1 MAKSSINILKNCAG
15 FSHNDRSEKKQ
26 PEYFLPVE
34 FRKENEFDR
43 NGIEAQKLLDSYIK
57 EAKENYKNETGQKF
71 QGRVLNFEAVVN
83 LNQNHTMED
92 LKKLNENIEKEF
104 KFRAVQTAIHRDEGH
119 IKDGRP
125 IYNYHAHIVF
135 CNLDKNGKT
144 LLKNMTKSD
153 LSKLQDL
160 VSDNLQMERGK
171 PAKETGAKH
180 KHHTVYRAEKEKEHL
195 ENENKSL
202 KMELTASV
210 SQCES
215 LKQEL
220 VKAKELQELN
230 KELREQLKEQGAK
243 REDYAKLE
251 ALNKELKEKIKS
263 KELTNEQLTKIID
276 EYKQG
281 NTPKTNEIILNDKS
295 IEKQEKEVLGS
306 LKDDFQSELEAN
318 KKGLLGKSYEV
329 KLKEEFSH
337 SPNAESLTLFMRVKK
352 KLTNAYDIIKAQA
365 IKILNLEKKITS
377 LELENNILKRENNRL
392 QRETSYIP
400 ILNSEKKETALDKL
414 VTSYEKSKLENNK
427 PNSKAKTL
435 EEILKSNPNNSEE
448 ATKDLKEF
456 LKENS
461 KSKHRGLDIR

>member
-43 NGIEAQKLLDSYIK
+43 NGIEAEKLLNEYIK
-57 EAKENYKNETGQKF
+57 EAKENYKKETGQKF

-104 KFRAVQTAIHRDEGH
+104 GFRAVQTAIHRDEGH

-202 KMELTASV
+202 KMEL
-210 SQCES
+210 
-215 LKQEL
+215 

-230 KELREQLKEQGAK
+230 KELREELKQAAAT

-251 ALNKELKEKIKS
+251 ALNKDLKEKIKS

-281 NTPKTNEIILNDKS
+281 NAPKTNEIILNDKS

-337 SPNAESLTLFMRVKK
+337 SPNVESLTLFMRVKK

-365 IKILNLEKKITS
+365 IKILNLETENKSLKKENDKLS
-377 LELENNILKRENNRL
+377 RELREAELEIKELSKDKSEL
-392 QRETSYIP
+392 SP
-400 ILNSEKKETALDKL
+400 LNSEKKETALDKL
-414 VTSYEKSKLENNK
+414 VTNYEKSKLEINK
-427 PNSKAKTL
+427 PNPKAQTL
-435 EEILKSNPNNSEE
+435 EEILKSNTTNLEQS
-448 ATKDLKEF
+448 TKDLKAYIK
-456 LKENS
+456 KETPT
-461 KSKHRGLDIR
+461 RRLDIQK

>member
-43 NGIEAQKLLDSYIK
+43 NGIEAQKLLDTYIK
-57 EAKENYKNETGQKF
+57 EAKENYKKETGQKF

-83 LNQNHTMED
+83 LNLNHTMED

-104 KFRAVQTAIHRDEGH
+104 GFRAVQTAIHRDEGH

-202 KMELTASV
+202 KMEL
-210 SQCES
+210 
-215 LKQEL
+215 

-230 KELREQLKEQGAK
+230 KELREELKQAAAT

-251 ALNKELKEKIKS
+251 ALNKDLKEKIKS

-281 NTPKTNEIILNDKS
+281 NAPKTNEIILNDKS

-337 SPNAESLTLFMRVKK
+337 SPNVESLTLFMRVKK

-365 IKILNLEKKITS
+365 IKILNLETENKSLKKENDKLS
-377 LELENNILKRENNRL
+377 RELREAELEIKELSKDKSEL
-392 QRETSYIP
+392 SP
-400 ILNSEKKETALDKL
+400 LNSEKKETALDKL
-414 VTSYEKSKLENNK
+414 VTNYENSKLDINK
-427 PNSKAKTL
+427 SIPKDKTL
-435 EEILKSNPNNSEE
+435 EEILKSNTTNLEQ
-448 ATKDLKEF
+448 ATEDLKAYIK
-456 LKENS
+456 KETP
-461 KSKHRGLDIR
+461 KRRLDLQK

>member
-43 NGIEAQKLLDSYIK
+43 NGIEAQKLLDDYIL
-57 EAKENYKNETGQKF
+57 EAKENYKKETGQKF

-104 KFRAVQTAIHRDEGH
+104 GFRAVQTAIHRDEGH

-202 KMELTASV
+202 KMEL
-210 SQCES
+210 
-215 LKQEL
+215 

-230 KELREQLKEQGAK
+230 KELREELKELGAS
-243 REDYAKLE
+243 RADYAQLE
-251 ALNKELKEKIKS
+251 ALNKELKEQLKDKTLTVD
-263 KELTNEQLTKIID
+263 ELNKKID
-276 EYKQG
+276 EYKQDKA
-281 NTPKTNEIILNDKS
+281 PKTNEIVLDDKS
-295 IEKQEKEVLGS
+295 IHYRELEQNIAFKSDLDKNLSSHISEKELNIKTGVLGS
-306 LKDDFQSELEAN
+306 EKQNLNIVDSPYNLRTSILSTFTKSISDLYEIAKTKAKKFYEDIIKEKDKEIKELKEKVKDLQTTIY
-318 KKGLLGKSYEV
+318 GKDKTIQ
-329 KLKEEFSH
+329 KLKEITTPE
-337 SPNAESLTLFMRVKK
+337 
-352 KLTNAYDIIKAQA
+352 
-365 IKILNLEKKITS
+365 LEKKNQIQ
-377 LELENNILKRENNRL
+377 KGR
-392 QRETSYIP
+392 
-400 ILNSEKKETALDKL
+400 
-414 VTSYEKSKLENNK
+414 
-427 PNSKAKTL
+427 
-435 EEILKSNPNNSEE
+435 
-448 ATKDLKEF
+448 F
-456 LKENS
+456 
-461 KSKHRGLDIR
+461 

>member
-57 EAKENYKNETGQKF
+57 EAKENYKKETGQKF

-104 KFRAVQTAIHRDEGH
+104 GFRAVQTAIHRDEGH

-202 KMELTASV
+202 KMEL
-210 SQCES
+210 
-215 LKQEL
+215 

-230 KELREQLKEQGAK
+230 KELREELKQAAAT

-251 ALNKELKEKIKS
+251 ALNKDLKEKIKS

-281 NTPKTNEIILNDKS
+281 NAPKTNEIILNDKS

-337 SPNAESLTLFMRVKK
+337 SPNVESLTLFMRVKK

-365 IKILNLEKKITS
+365 IKILNLETENKSLKKENDKLS
-377 LELENNILKRENNRL
+377 RELREAELEIKELSKDKSEL
-392 QRETSYIP
+392 SP
-400 ILNSEKKETALDKL
+400 LNSEKKETALDKL
-414 VTSYEKSKLENNK
+414 VTNYEKSKLEINK
-427 PNSKAKTL
+427 PNPKDKTL
-435 EEILKSNPNNSEE
+435 EEILKSNPSNLKED
-448 ATKDLKEF
+448 TKDLKAYIK
-456 LKENS
+456 KETPT
-461 KSKHRGLDIR
+461 RRLDIQK

>member
-43 NGIEAQKLLDSYIK
+43 NSIEAEKLLNEYIK
-57 EAKENYKNETGQKF
+57 EAKENYKKETGQKF

-104 KFRAVQTAIHRDEGH
+104 GFRAVQTAIHRDEGH

-202 KMELTASV
+202 KMEL
-210 SQCES
+210 
-215 LKQEL
+215 

-230 KELREQLKEQGAK
+230 KELREELKQAAAT

-251 ALNKELKEKIKS
+251 ALNKDLKEKIKS

-276 EYKQG
+276 EYKQEKA
-281 NTPKTNEIILNDKS
+281 PKTNEIVLNDKS

-337 SPNAESLTLFMRVKK
+337 SPNVESLTLFMRVKK

-365 IKILNLEKKITS
+365 IKILNLETENKSLKKENDKLS
-377 LELENNILKRENNRL
+377 RELREAELEIKELSKDKSEL
-392 QRETSYIP
+392 SP
-400 ILNSEKKETALDKL
+400 LNSEKKETTLDKL
-414 VTSYEKSKLENNK
+414 VTNYEKSKLEINK
-427 PNSKAKTL
+427 PNSKAQTL
-435 EEILKSNPNNSEE
+435 EEILKSNPSNLKED
-448 ATKDLKEF
+448 TKDLKAYIK
-456 LKENS
+456 KETPT
-461 KSKHRGLDIR
+461 RRLDMRK

>member
-43 NGIEAQKLLDSYIK
+43 NGIEAQKLLDTYIK
-57 EAKENYKNETGQKF
+57 EAKENYKKETGQKF

-104 KFRAVQTAIHRDEGH
+104 GFRAVQTAIHRDEGH

-202 KMELTASV
+202 KMEL
-210 SQCES
+210 
-215 LKQEL
+215 

-230 KELREQLKEQGAK
+230 KELREELKQAAAT

-251 ALNKELKEKIKS
+251 ALNKDLKEKIKS

-281 NTPKTNEIILNDKS
+281 NAPKTNEIILNDKS

-337 SPNAESLTLFMRVKK
+337 SPNVESLTLFMRVKK

-365 IKILNLEKKITS
+365 IKILNLETENKSLKKENDKLS
-377 LELENNILKRENNRL
+377 RELREAELEIKELSKDKSEL
-392 QRETSYIP
+392 SP
-400 ILNSEKKETALDKL
+400 LNSEKKETAL
-414 VTSYEKSKLENNK
+414 
-427 PNSKAKTL
+427 
-435 EEILKSNPNNSEE
+435 EEILKSNPNTLKE
-448 ATKDLKEF
+448 AQKDLKAYIK
-456 LKENS
+456 KETPT
-461 KSKHRGLDIR
+461 RRLDMRK

>member
-1 MAKSSINILKNCAG
+1 MAKSAINILKNCAG

-57 EAKENYKNETGQKF
+57 EAKENYKKETGQKF

-104 KFRAVQTAIHRDEGH
+104 GFRAVQTAIHRDEGH

-202 KMELTASV
+202 KMEL
-210 SQCES
+210 
-215 LKQEL
+215 

-230 KELREQLKEQGAK
+230 KELREELKQAAAT

-251 ALNKELKEKIKS
+251 ALNKDLKEKIKS

-281 NTPKTNEIILNDKS
+281 NAPKTNEIILNDKS

-337 SPNAESLTLFMRVKK
+337 SPNIESLTLFMRVKK

-365 IKILNLEKKITS
+365 IKILNLETENKSLKKENDKLS
-377 LELENNILKRENNRL
+377 RELREAELEIKELSKDKSEL
-392 QRETSYIP
+392 SP
-400 ILNSEKKETALDKL
+400 LNSEKKETALDKL
-414 VTSYEKSKLENNK
+414 VTNYEKSKLEINK
-427 PNSKAKTL
+427 PNPKDKTL
-435 EEILKSNPNNSEE
+435 EEILKSNPSNLEQ
-448 ATKDLKEF
+448 ATKDLKAYIK
-456 LKENS
+456 KETPT
-461 KSKHRGLDIR
+461 RRLDMQK

>member
-57 EAKENYKNETGQKF
+57 EAKENYKKETGQKF

-83 LNQNHTMED
+83 LNLNHTMED

-104 KFRAVQTAIHRDEGH
+104 GFRAVQTAIHRDEGH

-202 KMELTASV
+202 KMEL
-210 SQCES
+210 
-215 LKQEL
+215 

-230 KELREQLKEQGAK
+230 KELREELKQAAAT

-251 ALNKELKEKIKS
+251 ALNKDLKEKIKS

-281 NTPKTNEIILNDKS
+281 NAPKTNEIILNDKS

-365 IKILNLEKKITS
+365 IKILNLETENKSLKKENDKLS
-377 LELENNILKRENNRL
+377 RELREAELEIKELSKDKSEL
-392 QRETSYIP
+392 SP
-400 ILNSEKKETALDKL
+400 LNSEKKETALDKL
-414 VTSYEKSKLENNK
+414 VTNYEKSKLEINK
-427 PNSKAKTL
+427 PNPKDKTL
-435 EEILKSNPNNSEE
+435 EEILKSNPSNLKED
-448 ATKDLKEF
+448 TKDLKAYIK
-456 LKENS
+456 KETPT
-461 KSKHRGLDIR
+461 RRLDMRK

>member
-43 NGIEAQKLLDSYIK
+43 NGIEAEKLLNEYIK
-57 EAKENYKNETGQKF
+57 EAKENYKKETGQKF

-104 KFRAVQTAIHRDEGH
+104 GFRAVQTAIHRDEGH

-202 KMELTASV
+202 KMEL
-210 SQCES
+210 
-215 LKQEL
+215 

-230 KELREQLKEQGAK
+230 KELREELKQAAAT

-251 ALNKELKEKIKS
+251 ALNKDLKEKIKS

-281 NTPKTNEIILNDKS
+281 NAPKTNEIILNDKS

-337 SPNAESLTLFMRVKK
+337 SPNVESLTLFMRVKK

-414 VTSYEKSKLENNK
+414 VTNYEKSKLENNK

>member
-104 KFRAVQTAIHRDEGH
+104 GFRAVQTAIHRDEGH

-202 KMELTASV
+202 KMEL
-210 SQCES
+210 
-215 LKQEL
+215 

-230 KELREQLKEQGAK
+230 KELREELKQAAAT

-251 ALNKELKEKIKS
+251 ALNKDLKEKIKS

-281 NTPKTNEIILNDKS
+281 NAPKTNEIILNDKS

-318 KKGLLGKSYEV
+318 RKGLLGKSYEV

-337 SPNAESLTLFMRVKK
+337 SPNVESLTLFMRVKK

-365 IKILNLEKKITS
+365 IKILKLETENKSLKKENDKLS
-377 LELENNILKRENNRL
+377 RELREAELEIKELSKDKSEL
-392 QRETSYIP
+392 SP
-400 ILNSEKKETALDKL
+400 LNSEKKETALDKL
-414 VTSYEKSKLENNK
+414 VTNYEKSKLEINK
-427 PNSKAKTL
+427 PNPKDKTL
-435 EEILKSNPNNSEE
+435 EEILKSNPSN
-448 ATKDLKEF
+448 LKEAQDN
-456 LKENS
+456 LKEIIE
-461 KSKHRGLDIR
+461 KSKKQNRGYELK

>member
-57 EAKENYKNETGQKF
+57 EAKENYKKETGQKF

-104 KFRAVQTAIHRDEGH
+104 GFRAVQTAIHRDEGH

-180 KHHTVYRAEKEKEHL
+180 KHHTVYRAEKEKENL

-202 KMELTASV
+202 KM
-210 SQCES
+210 
-215 LKQEL
+215 EL

-230 KELREQLKEQGAK
+230 KELREELKQAAAT

-251 ALNKELKEKIKS
+251 ALNKDLKEKIKS

-281 NTPKTNEIILNDKS
+281 NAPKTNEIILNDKS

-365 IKILNLEKKITS
+365 IKILNLETENKSLKKENDKLS
-377 LELENNILKRENNRL
+377 RELREAELEIKELSKDKSEL
-392 QRETSYIP
+392 SP
-400 ILNSEKKETALDKL
+400 LNSEKKETALDKL
-414 VTSYEKSKLENNK
+414 VTNYEKSKLEINK
-427 PNSKAKTL
+427 PNPKDKTL
-435 EEILKSNPNNSEE
+435 EEILKSNPSNLKED
-448 ATKDLKEF
+448 TKDLKAYIK
-456 LKENS
+456 KETPT
-461 KSKHRGLDIR
+461 RRLDIQK

>member
-43 NGIEAQKLLDSYIK
+43 NGIEAQKLLDTYIK
-57 EAKENYKNETGQKF
+57 EAKENYKKETGQKF

-104 KFRAVQTAIHRDEGH
+104 GFRAVQTAIHRDEGH

-202 KMELTASV
+202 KMEL
-210 SQCES
+210 
-215 LKQEL
+215 

-230 KELREQLKEQGAK
+230 KELREELKQAAAT

-251 ALNKELKEKIKS
+251 ALNKDLKEKIKS

-281 NTPKTNEIILNDKS
+281 NAPKTNEIILNDKS

-365 IKILNLEKKITS
+365 IKILNLETENKSLKKENDKLS
-377 LELENNILKRENNRL
+377 RELREAELEIKELSKDKSEL
-392 QRETSYIP
+392 SP
-400 ILNSEKKETALDKL
+400 LNSEKKETALDKL
-414 VTSYEKSKLENNK
+414 VTNYEKSKLEINK
-427 PNSKAKTL
+427 PNPKDKTL
-435 EEILKSNPNNSEE
+435 EEILKSNPSNLEQ
-448 ATKDLKEF
+448 ATKDLKAYIK
-456 LKENS
+456 KETPT
-461 KSKHRGLDIR
+461 RRLDMQK

>member
-43 NGIEAQKLLDSYIK
+43 NGIEAQKLLDTYIK
-57 EAKENYKNETGQKF
+57 EAKENYKKETGQKF

-202 KMELTASV
+202 KMEL
-210 SQCES
+210 
-215 LKQEL
+215 

-230 KELREQLKEQGAK
+230 KELREELKQAAAT

-251 ALNKELKEKIKS
+251 ALNKDLKEKIKS

-281 NTPKTNEIILNDKS
+281 NAPKTNEIILNDKS

-365 IKILNLEKKITS
+365 IKILNLETENKSLKKENDKLS
-377 LELENNILKRENNRL
+377 RELREAELEIKELSKDKSEL
-392 QRETSYIP
+392 SP
-400 ILNSEKKETALDKL
+400 LNSEKKETALDKL
-414 VTSYEKSKLENNK
+414 VTNYEKSKLEINK
-427 PNSKAKTL
+427 PNPKDKTL
-435 EEILKSNPNNSEE
+435 EEILKSNTTNLEQ
-448 ATKDLKEF
+448 ATEDLKAYIK
-456 LKENS
+456 KETPT
-461 KSKHRGLDIR
+461 RRLDIQK

>member
-43 NGIEAQKLLDSYIK
+43 NGIEAEKLLNEYIK
-57 EAKENYKNETGQKF
+57 EAKENYKKETGQKF

-83 LNQNHTMED
+83 LNLNHTMED

-104 KFRAVQTAIHRDEGH
+104 GFRAVQTAIHRDEGH

-180 KHHTVYRAEKEKEHL
+180 KHHTVYRAEKEKENL

-202 KMELTASV
+202 KM
-210 SQCES
+210 
-215 LKQEL
+215 EL

-230 KELREQLKEQGAK
+230 KELREELKQAAAT

-251 ALNKELKEKIKS
+251 ALNKDLKEKIKS

-276 EYKQG
+276 EYKQEKA
-281 NTPKTNEIILNDKS
+281 PKTNEIVLDDKS
-295 IEKQEKEVLGS
+295 IPEKEKEVLGS

-337 SPNAESLTLFMRVKK
+337 SPNVESLTLFMRVKK

-365 IKILNLEKKITS
+365 IKILNLETENKSLKKENDKLS
-377 LELENNILKRENNRL
+377 RELREAELEIKELSKDKSEL
-392 QRETSYIP
+392 SP
-400 ILNSEKKETALDKL
+400 LNSEKKETALDKL
-414 VTSYEKSKLENNK
+414 VTNYEKSKLEINK
-427 PNSKAKTL
+427 PNPKDKTL
-435 EEILKSNPNNSEE
+435 EEILKSNPSNLEQ
-448 ATKDLKEF
+448 ATKDLKAYIK
-456 LKENS
+456 KETPT
-461 KSKHRGLDIR
+461 RRLDMQK

>member
-57 EAKENYKNETGQKF
+57 EAKENYKKETGQKF

-104 KFRAVQTAIHRDEGH
+104 GFRAVQTAIHRDEGH

-202 KMELTASV
+202 KMEL
-210 SQCES
+210 
-215 LKQEL
+215 

-230 KELREQLKEQGAK
+230 KELREELKQAAAT

-251 ALNKELKEKIKS
+251 ALNKDLKEKIKS

-281 NTPKTNEIILNDKS
+281 NAPKTNEIILNDKS

-337 SPNAESLTLFMRVKK
+337 SPNVESLTLFMRVKK

-365 IKILNLEKKITS
+365 IKILNLETENKSLKKENDKLS
-377 LELENNILKRENNRL
+377 RELREAELEIKELSKDKSEL
-392 QRETSYIP
+392 SP
-400 ILNSEKKETALDKL
+400 LNSEKKETALDKL
-414 VTSYEKSKLENNK
+414 VTNYEKSKLEINK
-427 PNSKAKTL
+427 PNPKDKTL
-435 EEILKSNPNNSEE
+435 EEILKSNPSNLEQ
-448 ATKDLKEF
+448 ATKDLKAYIK
-456 LKENS
+456 KETPT
-461 KSKHRGLDIR
+461 RRLDMQK

>member
-57 EAKENYKNETGQKF
+57 EAKENYKKETGQKF

-104 KFRAVQTAIHRDEGH
+104 GFRAVQTAIHRDEGH

-202 KMELTASV
+202 KM
-210 SQCES
+210 
-215 LKQEL
+215 KL

-230 KELREQLKEQGAK
+230 KELREELKQAAAT

-251 ALNKELKEKIKS
+251 ALNKDLKEKIKS

-337 SPNAESLTLFMRVKK
+337 SPNVESLTLFMRVKK

-365 IKILNLEKKITS
+365 IKILNLETENKSLKKENDKLS
-377 LELENNILKRENNRL
+377 RELREAELREAELEIKELSKDKSEL
-392 QRETSYIP
+392 SP
-400 ILNSEKKETALDKL
+400 LNSEKKETALDKL
-414 VTSYEKSKLENNK
+414 VTNYEKSKLEINK
-427 PNSKAKTL
+427 PIPKDKTL
-435 EEILKSNPNNSEE
+435 EEILKSNPSNLEQ
-448 ATKDLKEF
+448 AKKDLKAYIK
-456 LKENS
+456 KETP
-461 KSKHRGLDIR
+461 KRRLDIQK

>member
-43 NGIEAQKLLDSYIK
+43 NGIEAEKLLNEYIK
-57 EAKENYKNETGQKF
+57 EAKENYKKETGQKF

-83 LNQNHTMED
+83 LNLNHTMED

-104 KFRAVQTAIHRDEGH
+104 GFRAVQTAIHRDEGH

-180 KHHTVYRAEKEKEHL
+180 KHHTVYRAEKEKENL

-202 KMELTASV
+202 KM
-210 SQCES
+210 
-215 LKQEL
+215 EL

-230 KELREQLKEQGAK
+230 KELREELKQAAAT

-251 ALNKELKEKIKS
+251 ALNKDLKEKIKS

-281 NTPKTNEIILNDKS
+281 NAPKTNEIILNDKS

-337 SPNAESLTLFMRVKK
+337 SPNVESLTLFMRVKK

-365 IKILNLEKKITS
+365 IKILKLETENKSLKKENDKLS
-377 LELENNILKRENNRL
+377 RELREAELEIKELSKDKSEL
-392 QRETSYIP
+392 SP
-400 ILNSEKKETALDKL
+400 LNSEKKETALDKL
-414 VTSYEKSKLENNK
+414 VTNYEKSKLEINK
-427 PNSKAKTL
+427 PNPKDKTL
-435 EEILKSNPNNSEE
+435 EEILKSNPSNLEQ
-448 ATKDLKEF
+448 ATKDLKAYIK
-456 LKENS
+456 KETPT
-461 KSKHRGLDIR
+461 RRLDMQK

>member
-43 NGIEAQKLLDSYIK
+43 NGIEAEKLLNEYIK
-57 EAKENYKNETGQKF
+57 EAKENYKKETGQKF

-83 LNQNHTMED
+83 LNLNHTMED

-104 KFRAVQTAIHRDEGH
+104 GFRAVQTAIHRDEGH

-160 VSDNLQMERGK
+160 VSDSLQMERGK

-180 KHHTVYRAEKEKEHL
+180 KHHTVYRAEKEKENL

-202 KMELTASV
+202 KM
-210 SQCES
+210 
-215 LKQEL
+215 EL

-230 KELREQLKEQGAK
+230 KELREELKQAAAT

-251 ALNKELKEKIKS
+251 ALNKDLKEKIKS

-281 NTPKTNEIILNDKS
+281 NAPKTNEIILNDKS

-306 LKDDFQSELEAN
+306 LKDDFQYDLEAN
-318 KKGLLGKSYEV
+318 KKGLLGKTYEV
-329 KLKEEFSH
+329 KFKEEFNQA
-337 SPNAESLTLFMRVKK
+337 PNIENLSLFIRVIK

-365 IKILNLEKKITS
+365 IKILNLDKENKSLKKANEDLSRELREAELEIKELSKEK
-377 LELENNILKRENNRL
+377 LEL
-392 QRETSYIP
+392 SP
-400 ILNSEKKETALDKL
+400 LNSEEKEIT
-414 VTSYEKSKLENNK
+414 TT
-427 PNSKAKTL
+427 PKAQSL
-435 EEILKSNPNNSEE
+435 EEILKSNPKENLKE
-448 ATKDLKEF
+448 AQDNLKEF
-456 LKENS
+456 I
-461 KSKHRGLDIR
+461 KSSTKTIRTRYGTKTISNDNDLSL

>member
-43 NGIEAQKLLDSYIK
+43 NGIEAKKLLDDYIL
-57 EAKENYKNETGQKF
+57 EAKENYKKETGQKF

-104 KFRAVQTAIHRDEGH
+104 GFRAVQTAIHRDEGH

-144 LLKNMTKSD
+144 LLKGMTKAD
-153 LSKLQDL
+153 LSRLQDITA
-160 VSDNLQMERGK
+160 DNLQMERGK
-171 PAKETGAKH
+171 PARETGAKH
-180 KHHTVYRAEKEKEHL
+180 KHHTVFRAEAERERAENTNLELVK
-195 ENENKSL
+195 ENETL
-202 KMELTASV
+202 KI
-210 SQCES
+210 
-215 LKQEL
+215 EL
-220 VKAKELQELN
+220 VKAKELQEIN
-230 KELREQLKEQGAK
+230 KELREELKQAAAT

-251 ALNKELKEKIKS
+251 ALNKDLKEKIKL

-276 EYKQG
+276 EYKQEKA
-281 NTPKTNEIILNDKS
+281 PKTNEIILNDKS

-306 LKDDFQSELEAN
+306 LKDDFQYDLEAN
-318 KKGLLGKSYEV
+318 KKGLLGKTYEV
-329 KLKEEFSH
+329 KFKEEFNQA
-337 SPNAESLTLFMRVKK
+337 PNIENLSLFIRVKK

-365 IKILNLEKKITS
+365 IKILNLEKENKSLKKANEDLSRELREAELEIKELS
-377 LELENNILKRENNRL
+377 KEKLEL
-392 QRETSYIP
+392 SP
-400 ILNSEKKETALDKL
+400 LNSEEKEIT
-414 VTSYEKSKLENNK
+414 TT
-427 PNSKAKTL
+427 PKAQSL
-435 EEILKSNPNNSEE
+435 EEILKSNPKENLKE
-448 ATKDLKEF
+448 AQDNLKEF
-456 LKENS
+456 I
-461 KSKHRGLDIR
+461 KSSTKTIRTRYGTKTISNDNDLSL

>member
-43 NGIEAQKLLDSYIK
+43 NGIEAEKLLNEYIK
-57 EAKENYKNETGQKF
+57 EAKENYKKETGQKF

-104 KFRAVQTAIHRDEGH
+104 GFRAVQTAIHRDEGH

-180 KHHTVYRAEKEKEHL
+180 KHHTVYRAEKEKENL

-202 KMELTASV
+202 KM
-210 SQCES
+210 
-215 LKQEL
+215 EL

-230 KELREQLKEQGAK
+230 KELREELKQAAAT

-251 ALNKELKEKIKS
+251 ALNKDLKEKIKS

-281 NTPKTNEIILNDKS
+281 NAPKTNEIILNDKS

-365 IKILNLEKKITS
+365 IKILNLETENKSLKKENDKLS
-377 LELENNILKRENNRL
+377 RELREAELEIKELSKDKSEL
-392 QRETSYIP
+392 SP
-400 ILNSEKKETALDKL
+400 LNSEKKETALDKL
-414 VTSYEKSKLENNK
+414 VTNYEKSKLEINK
-427 PNSKAKTL
+427 PNPKDKTL
-435 EEILKSNPNNSEE
+435 EEILKSNPSNLKED
-448 ATKDLKEF
+448 TKDLKAYIK
-456 LKENS
+456 KETPT
-461 KSKHRGLDIR
+461 RRLDIQK

>member
-57 EAKENYKNETGQKF
+57 EAKENYKKETGQKF

-104 KFRAVQTAIHRDEGH
+104 GFRAVQTAIHRDEGH
-119 IKDGRP
+119 IKDGQP

-202 KMELTASV
+202 KMEL
-210 SQCES
+210 
-215 LKQEL
+215 

-230 KELREQLKEQGAK
+230 KELREELKQAAAT

-251 ALNKELKEKIKS
+251 ALNKDLKEKIKS

-281 NTPKTNEIILNDKS
+281 NAPKTNEIILNDKS

-337 SPNAESLTLFMRVKK
+337 SPNVESLTLFMRVKK

-365 IKILNLEKKITS
+365 IKILNLETENKSLKKENDKLS
-377 LELENNILKRENNRL
+377 RELREAELEIKELSKDKSEL
-392 QRETSYIP
+392 SP
-400 ILNSEKKETALDKL
+400 LNSEKKETALDKL
-414 VTSYEKSKLENNK
+414 VTNYEKSKLEINK
-427 PNSKAKTL
+427 PNPKDKTL
-435 EEILKSNPNNSEE
+435 EEILKSNPSNLEQ
-448 ATKDLKEF
+448 ATKDLKAYIK
-456 LKENS
+456 KETPT
-461 KSKHRGLDIR
+461 RRLDMQK

>member
-57 EAKENYKNETGQKF
+57 EAKENYKKETGQKF

-104 KFRAVQTAIHRDEGH
+104 GFRAVQTAIHRDEGH
-119 IKDGRP
+119 IKDVRP

-202 KMELTASV
+202 KMEL
-210 SQCES
+210 
-215 LKQEL
+215 

-230 KELREQLKEQGAK
+230 KELREELKQAAAT

-251 ALNKELKEKIKS
+251 ALNKDLKEKIKS

-337 SPNAESLTLFMRVKK
+337 SPNVESLTLFMRVKK

-365 IKILNLEKKITS
+365 IKILNLETENKSLKKENDKLS
-377 LELENNILKRENNRL
+377 RELREAELEIKELNKDKSEL
-392 QRETSYIP
+392 SS
-400 ILNSEKKETALDKL
+400 LNSEKKETALDKL
-414 VTSYEKSKLENNK
+414 VTNYENSKLDINK
-427 PNSKAKTL
+427 SIQKDKTL
-435 EEILKSNPNNSEE
+435 EEILKSNTTNLEQ
-448 ATKDLKEF
+448 ATEDLKAYIK
-456 LKENS
+456 KETP
-461 KSKHRGLDIR
+461 KRRLDLQK

>member
-43 NGIEAQKLLDSYIK
+43 NGIEAQKLLDTYIK
-57 EAKENYKNETGQKF
+57 EAKENYKKETGQKF

-104 KFRAVQTAIHRDEGH
+104 GFRAVQTAIHRDEGH

-202 KMELTASV
+202 KMEL
-210 SQCES
+210 
-215 LKQEL
+215 

-230 KELREQLKEQGAK
+230 KELREELKQAAAT

-251 ALNKELKEKIKS
+251 ALNKDLKEKIKS

-281 NTPKTNEIILNDKS
+281 NAPKTNEIILNDKS

-337 SPNAESLTLFMRVKK
+337 SPNVESLTLFMRVKK

-365 IKILNLEKKITS
+365 IKILNLETENKSLKKENDKLS
-377 LELENNILKRENNRL
+377 RELREAELEIKELSKE
-392 QRETSYIP
+392 EFKHYP
-400 ILNSEKKETALDKL
+400 LNSEKKDIAT
-414 VTSYEKSKLENNK
+414 T
-427 PNSKAKTL
+427 PKAQSL
-435 EEILKSNPNNSEE
+435 EEILKSPVKKE
-448 ATKDLKEF
+448 AEA
-456 LKENS
+456 KENNPTYDIEAKAYKPKVKAES
-461 KSKHRGLDIR
+461 QIRKQGPGRG

>member
-43 NGIEAQKLLDSYIK
+43 NGIEAQKLLDTYIK
-57 EAKENYKNETGQKF
+57 EAKENYKKETGQKF

-83 LNQNHTMED
+83 LNLNHTMED

-104 KFRAVQTAIHRDEGH
+104 GFRAVQTAIHRDEGH

-202 KMELTASV
+202 KMEL
-210 SQCES
+210 
-215 LKQEL
+215 

-230 KELREQLKEQGAK
+230 KELREELKQAAAT

-251 ALNKELKEKIKS
+251 ALNKDLKEKIKS

-329 KLKEEFSH
+329 ELKEEFSH
-337 SPNAESLTLFMRVKK
+337 SPNVDSLTLFMRVKK

-365 IKILNLEKKITS
+365 IKILNLETENKSLKKENDKLS
-377 LELENNILKRENNRL
+377 RELREAELEIKELSKDKSEL
-392 QRETSYIP
+392 SP
-400 ILNSEKKETALDKL
+400 LNSEKKETALDKL
-414 VTSYEKSKLENNK
+414 VTNYEKSKLEINK
-427 PNSKAKTL
+427 PNPKDKTL
-435 EEILKSNPNNSEE
+435 EEILKSNTTNLEQ
-448 ATKDLKEF
+448 ATEDLKAYIK
-456 LKENS
+456 KETP
-461 KSKHRGLDIR
+461 KRRLDLQK

>member
-43 NGIEAQKLLDSYIK
+43 NGIEAQKLLDTYIK
-57 EAKENYKNETGQKF
+57 EAKENYKKETGQKF

-202 KMELTASV
+202 KMEL
-210 SQCES
+210 
-215 LKQEL
+215 

-230 KELREQLKEQGAK
+230 KELREELKQAAAT

-251 ALNKELKEKIKS
+251 ALNKELKEQLKDKTLTVD
-263 KELTNEQLTKIID
+263 ELNKKID
-276 EYKQG
+276 EYKQEKA
-281 NTPKTNEIILNDKS
+281 PKTNEIVLDDKS
-295 IEKQEKEVLGS
+295 IPEKEKEVLKQFTS
-306 LKDDFQSELEAN
+306 DLTTSMQKEIKKELVTV
-318 KKGLLGKSYEV
+318 KTGLLKSEDKELNVINEPNSLFKGIQKAFLNQFNVLYE
-329 KLKEEFSH
+329 LAKEKAKEFY
-337 SPNAESLTLFMRVKK
+337 K
-352 KLTNAYDIIKAQA
+352 DIIKSKDTE
-365 IKILNLEKKITS
+365 ISELKEKVKSLNSTLFLRDKKI
-377 LELENNILKRENNRL
+377 E
-392 QRETSYIP
+392 
-400 ILNSEKKETALDKL
+400 
-414 VTSYEKSKLENNK
+414 KLEEQNK
-427 PNSKAKTL
+427 VLSTGVLQQLSTKQQKENITTTPKALTL
-435 EEILKSNPNNSEE
+435 EEILKSNSS
-448 ATKDLKEF
+448 DLKEA
-456 LKENS
+456 
-461 KSKHRGLDIR
+461 KSSTSNKIHRIDRG

>member
-57 EAKENYKNETGQKF
+57 EAKENYKKETGQKF

-83 LNQNHTMED
+83 LNLNHTMED

-104 KFRAVQTAIHRDEGH
+104 GFRAVQTAIHRDEGH

-202 KMELTASV
+202 KMEL
-210 SQCES
+210 
-215 LKQEL
+215 

-230 KELREQLKEQGAK
+230 KELREELKQAAAT

-251 ALNKELKEKIKS
+251 ALNKDLKEKIKS

-281 NTPKTNEIILNDKS
+281 NAPKTNEIILNDKS

-337 SPNAESLTLFMRVKK
+337 SPNVESLTLFMRVKK

-365 IKILNLEKKITS
+365 IKILNLETENKSLKKENDKLS
-377 LELENNILKRENNRL
+377 RELREAELEIKELSKDKSEL
-392 QRETSYIP
+392 SP
-400 ILNSEKKETALDKL
+400 LNSEKKETALDKL
-414 VTSYEKSKLENNK
+414 VTNYEKSKLEINK
-427 PNSKAKTL
+427 PNPKAQTL
-435 EEILKSNPNNSEE
+435 EEILKSNTTNLEQ
-448 ATKDLKEF
+448 ATEDLKAYIK
-456 LKENS
+456 KETP
-461 KSKHRGLDIR
+461 KRRLDLQK

>member
-43 NGIEAQKLLDSYIK
+43 NGIEAQKLLDTYIK
-57 EAKENYKNETGQKF
+57 EAKENYKKETGQKF

-104 KFRAVQTAIHRDEGH
+104 GFRAVQTAIHRDEGH

-202 KMELTASV
+202 KMEL
-210 SQCES
+210 
-215 LKQEL
+215 

-230 KELREQLKEQGAK
+230 KELREELKQAAAT
-243 REDYAKLE
+243 RED
-251 ALNKELKEKIKS
+251 
-263 KELTNEQLTKIID
+263 
-276 EYKQG
+276 
-281 NTPKTNEIILNDKS
+281 
-295 IEKQEKEVLGS
+295 
-306 LKDDFQSELEAN
+306 
-318 KKGLLGKSYEV
+318 
-329 KLKEEFSH
+329 
-337 SPNAESLTLFMRVKK
+337 
-352 KLTNAYDIIKAQA
+352 
-365 IKILNLEKKITS
+365 
-377 LELENNILKRENNRL
+377 
-392 QRETSYIP
+392 
-400 ILNSEKKETALDKL
+400 
-414 VTSYEKSKLENNK
+414 
-427 PNSKAKTL
+427 
-435 EEILKSNPNNSEE
+435 
-448 ATKDLKEF
+448 
-456 LKENS
+456 
-461 KSKHRGLDIR
+461 

>member
-43 NGIEAQKLLDSYIK
+43 NGIEAEKLLNEYIK
-57 EAKENYKNETGQKF
+57 EAKENYKKETGQKF

-104 KFRAVQTAIHRDEGH
+104 GFRAVQTAIHRDEGH

-202 KMELTASV
+202 KMEL
-210 SQCES
+210 
-215 LKQEL
+215 

-230 KELREQLKEQGAK
+230 KELREELKQAAAT

-251 ALNKELKEKIKS
+251 ALNKDLKEKIKS

-281 NTPKTNEIILNDKS
+281 NAPKTNEIILNDKS

-318 KKGLLGKSYEV
+318 RKGLLGKSYEV

-337 SPNAESLTLFMRVKK
+337 SPNVESLTLFMRVKK

-365 IKILNLEKKITS
+365 IKILNLETENKSLKKENDKLS
-377 LELENNILKRENNRL
+377 RELREAELEIKELSKDKSEL
-392 QRETSYIP
+392 SP
-400 ILNSEKKETALDKL
+400 LNSEKKETALDKL
-414 VTSYEKSKLENNK
+414 VTNYEKSKLEINK
-427 PNSKAKTL
+427 PNPKDKTL
-435 EEILKSNPNNSEE
+435 EEILNSPVKKEDLNQ
-448 ATKDLKEF
+448 ATKDLKAYIK
-456 LKENS
+456 KETPT
-461 KSKHRGLDIR
+461 RRLDIQK

>member
-57 EAKENYKNETGQKF
+57 EAKENYKKETGQKF

-104 KFRAVQTAIHRDEGH
+104 GFRAVQTAIHRDEGH

-180 KHHTVYRAEKEKEHL
+180 KHHTVYRAEKEKENL

-202 KMELTASV
+202 KM
-210 SQCES
+210 
-215 LKQEL
+215 EL

-230 KELREQLKEQGAK
+230 KELREELKQAAAT

-251 ALNKELKEKIKS
+251 ALNKDLKEKIKS

-281 NTPKTNEIILNDKS
+281 NAPKTNEIILNDKS

-365 IKILNLEKKITS
+365 IKILNLETENKSLKKENDKLS
-377 LELENNILKRENNRL
+377 RELREAELEIKELSKDKSEL
-392 QRETSYIP
+392 SP
-400 ILNSEKKETALDKL
+400 LNSEKKETALDKL
-414 VTSYEKSKLENNK
+414 VTNYEKSKLEINK
-427 PNSKAKTL
+427 PNPKAQTL
-435 EEILKSNPNNSEE
+435 EEILKSNTTNLEQS
-448 ATKDLKEF
+448 TKDLKAYIK
-456 LKENS
+456 KETPT
-461 KSKHRGLDIR
+461 RRLDMRK

>member
-104 KFRAVQTAIHRDEGH
+104 GFRAVQTAIHRDEGH

-202 KMELTASV
+202 KMEL
-210 SQCES
+210 
-215 LKQEL
+215 

-230 KELREQLKEQGAK
+230 KELREELKQAAAT

-251 ALNKELKEKIKS
+251 ALNKDLKEKIKS

-281 NTPKTNEIILNDKS
+281 NAPKTNEIILNDKS

-365 IKILNLEKKITS
+365 IKILNLETENKSLKKENDKLS
-377 LELENNILKRENNRL
+377 RELREAELEIKELSKDKSEL
-392 QRETSYIP
+392 SP
-400 ILNSEKKETALDKL
+400 LNSEKKETALDKL
-414 VTSYEKSKLENNK
+414 VTNYEKSKLEINK
-427 PNSKAKTL
+427 PNPKDKTL
-435 EEILKSNPNNSEE
+435 EEILKSNPSNLKED
-448 ATKDLKEF
+448 TKDLKAYIK
-456 LKENS
+456 KETPT
-461 KSKHRGLDIR
+461 RRLDIQK

>member
-57 EAKENYKNETGQKF
+57 EAKENYKKETGQKF

-83 LNQNHTMED
+83 LNLNHTMED

-104 KFRAVQTAIHRDEGH
+104 GFRAVQTAIHRDEGH

-202 KMELTASV
+202 KMEL
-210 SQCES
+210 
-215 LKQEL
+215 

-230 KELREQLKEQGAK
+230 KELREELKQAAAT

-251 ALNKELKEKIKS
+251 ALNKDLKEKIKS

-281 NTPKTNEIILNDKS
+281 NAPKTNEIILNDKS

-337 SPNAESLTLFMRVKK
+337 SPNVESLTLFMRVKK

-365 IKILNLEKKITS
+365 IKILNLETENKSLKKENDKLS
-377 LELENNILKRENNRL
+377 RELREAELEIKELSKDKSEL
-392 QRETSYIP
+392 SP
-400 ILNSEKKETALDKL
+400 LNSEKKETALDKL
-414 VTSYEKSKLENNK
+414 VTNYEKSKLEINK
-427 PNSKAKTL
+427 PNPKDKTL
-435 EEILKSNPNNSEE
+435 EEILKSNPTNSEE
-448 ATKDLKEF
+448 ATKDLKAYIK
-456 LKENS
+456 KETPT
-461 KSKHRGLDIR
+461 RRLDMQK

>member
-43 NGIEAQKLLDSYIK
+43 NGIEAEKLLNEYIK
-57 EAKENYKNETGQKF
+57 EAKENYKKETGQKF

-83 LNQNHTMED
+83 LNLNHTMED

-104 KFRAVQTAIHRDEGH
+104 GFRAVQTAIHRDEGH

-180 KHHTVYRAEKEKEHL
+180 KHHTVYRAEKEKENL

-202 KMELTASV
+202 KM
-210 SQCES
+210 
-215 LKQEL
+215 EL

-230 KELREQLKEQGAK
+230 KELREELKQAAAT

-251 ALNKELKEKIKS
+251 ALNKDLKEKIKS

-281 NTPKTNEIILNDKS
+281 NAPKTNEIILNDKS

-337 SPNAESLTLFMRVKK
+337 SPNVDSLTLFMRVKK

-365 IKILNLEKKITS
+365 IKILNLETENKSLKKENDKLS
-377 LELENNILKRENNRL
+377 RELREAELEIKELSKDKSEL
-392 QRETSYIP
+392 SP
-400 ILNSEKKETALDKL
+400 LNSEKKETALDKL
-414 VTSYEKSKLENNK
+414 VTNYEKSKLEINK
-427 PNSKAKTL
+427 PNPKDKTL
-435 EEILKSNPNNSEE
+435 EEILKSNPSNLEQ
-448 ATKDLKEF
+448 ATKDLKAYIK
-456 LKENS
+456 KETPT
-461 KSKHRGLDIR
+461 RRLDMQK

>member
-57 EAKENYKNETGQKF
+57 EAKENYKKETGQKF

-104 KFRAVQTAIHRDEGH
+104 GFRAVQTAIHRDEGH

-202 KMELTASV
+202 KMEL
-210 SQCES
+210 
-215 LKQEL
+215 

-230 KELREQLKEQGAK
+230 KELREELKQAAAT

-251 ALNKELKEKIKS
+251 ALNKDLKEKIKS

-281 NTPKTNEIILNDKS
+281 NAPKTNEIILNDKS

-337 SPNAESLTLFMRVKK
+337 SPNVESLTLFMRVKK

-365 IKILNLEKKITS
+365 IKILNLETENKSLKKENDKLS
-377 LELENNILKRENNRL
+377 RELREAELEIKELSKDKSEL
-392 QRETSYIP
+392 SP
-400 ILNSEKKETALDKL
+400 LNSEKKETAL
-414 VTSYEKSKLENNK
+414 
-427 PNSKAKTL
+427 
-435 EEILKSNPNNSEE
+435 EEILKSNPNTLKE
-448 ATKDLKEF
+448 AQKDLKAYIK
-456 LKENS
+456 KETPT
-461 KSKHRGLDIR
+461 RRLDIQK

>member
-43 NGIEAQKLLDSYIK
+43 NGIEAQKLLDTYIK
-57 EAKENYKNETGQKF
+57 EAKENYKKETGQKF

-104 KFRAVQTAIHRDEGH
+104 GFRAVQTAIHRDEGH

-202 KMELTASV
+202 KMEL
-210 SQCES
+210 
-215 LKQEL
+215 

-230 KELREQLKEQGAK
+230 KELREELKQAAAT

-251 ALNKELKEKIKS
+251 ALNKDLKEKIKS

-281 NTPKTNEIILNDKS
+281 NAPKTNEIILNDKS

-365 IKILNLEKKITS
+365 IKILNLETENKSLKKENDKLS
-377 LELENNILKRENNRL
+377 RELREAELEIKELSKDKSEL
-392 QRETSYIP
+392 SP
-400 ILNSEKKETALDKL
+400 LNSEKKETALDKL
-414 VTSYEKSKLENNK
+414 VTNYEKSKLEINK
-427 PNSKAKTL
+427 PNPKDKTL
-435 EEILKSNPNNSEE
+435 EEILKSNPSNLKED
-448 ATKDLKEF
+448 TKDLKAYIK
-456 LKENS
+456 KETPT
-461 KSKHRGLDIR
+461 RRLDIQK

>member
-57 EAKENYKNETGQKF
+57 EAKENYKKETGQKF

-104 KFRAVQTAIHRDEGH
+104 GFRAVQTAIHRDEGH

-202 KMELTASV
+202 KMEL
-210 SQCES
+210 
-215 LKQEL
+215 

-230 KELREQLKEQGAK
+230 KELREELKQAAAT

-251 ALNKELKEKIKS
+251 ALNKDLKEKIKS

-281 NTPKTNEIILNDKS
+281 NAPKTNEIILNDKS

-337 SPNAESLTLFMRVKK
+337 SPNVESLTLFMRVKK

-365 IKILNLEKKITS
+365 IKILNLETENKSLKKENDKLS
-377 LELENNILKRENNRL
+377 RELREAELEIKELSKDKSEL
-392 QRETSYIP
+392 SP
-400 ILNSEKKETALDKL
+400 LNSEKKETALDKL
-414 VTSYEKSKLENNK
+414 VTNYENSKLDINK
-427 PNSKAKTL
+427 SIPKDKTL
-435 EEILKSNPNNSEE
+435 EEILKSNPSNLKED
-448 ATKDLKEF
+448 TKDLKAYIK
-456 LKENS
+456 KETPT
-461 KSKHRGLDIR
+461 RRLDIQK

>member
-83 LNQNHTMED
+83 LNLNHTMED

-104 KFRAVQTAIHRDEGH
+104 GFRAVQTAIHRDEGH

-180 KHHTVYRAEKEKEHL
+180 KHHTVYRAEKEKENL

-202 KMELTASV
+202 KM
-210 SQCES
+210 
-215 LKQEL
+215 EL

-230 KELREQLKEQGAK
+230 KELREELKQAAAT

-251 ALNKELKEKIKS
+251 ALNKDLKEKIKS

-318 KKGLLGKSYEV
+318 RKGLLGKSYEV

-337 SPNAESLTLFMRVKK
+337 SPNVESLTLFMRVKK

-365 IKILNLEKKITS
+365 IKILKLETENKSLKKENDKLS
-377 LELENNILKRENNRL
+377 RELREAELEIKELNKDKSEL
-392 QRETSYIP
+392 SS
-400 ILNSEKKETALDKL
+400 LNSEKKETALDKL
-414 VTSYEKSKLENNK
+414 VTNYENSKLDINK
-427 PNSKAKTL
+427 SIPKDKTL
-435 EEILKSNPNNSEE
+435 EEILKSNTTNLEQ
-448 ATKDLKEF
+448 ATEDLKAYIK
-456 LKENS
+456 KETP
-461 KSKHRGLDIR
+461 KRRLDLQK